1 MPLSPKTTRALNN
14 ILSRAVATH
23 EPGVAIGIAKGGRVV
38 WRGGRGLANMD
49 AKIPL
54 TPSTPFRICSISKQ
68 FACALVMREARAGRI
83 ALDAH
88 PSRYLPWAKV
98 LDSALTVAHL
108 MQNKSGV
115 RDQWVLAM
123 MMGARAEQRFTLAD
137 GIAVNRLAPQSMF
150 TPGSQNLYCN
160 ANFEMLGQIL
170 EAVTGE
176 PVAALL
182 TKHIFVPLG
191 MNDTYLG
198 IDTARPLVGDARGY
212 RVHDGVWVEEENALH
227 WAASAGIVSTVE
239 DLLKWAACLRD
250 PNALGLPWVA
260 NILVTT
266 PFGDGAAASYASGIN
281 HIVNATTGRSMFTHA
296 GALRG
301 WRSTLIHFVKEDIS
315 IAVFMNRTNAKEP
328 AAKFPSQVAKE
339 IAAAIGIDPVWHVPG
354 EKLAGGKFPANVHG
368 AHASANASGIVLG
381 NVSAPMSTDM
391 SSNMPADVSSYC
403 SREQGLMVQLRYH
416 EGQPQ
421 IFLHLSWSSL
431 YRVDAQTFATDDR
444 HLSIRFTDPSCKTLM
459 LAMNAE
465 NVCAPMQAV
474 VSKRT
479 ANLKV
484 AASTKFA
491 KLGQYQC
498 TPIASKAEIVHRDG
512 TYAIFFSGI
521 FGTGTHYPLTVLNE
535 TTAWFDLSRGV
546 DESPPGRVLV
556 IYDAKE
562 KLLELSCM
570 LARRMVFRTG

>member
-1 MPLSPKTTRALNN
+1 MPLSLKTTRALNT
-14 ILSRAVATH
+14 ILARAVATH
-23 EPGVAIGIAKGGRVV
+23 EPGVAVGIAKGGRVV
-38 WRGGRGLANMD
+38 WRGGRGLANID
-49 AKIPL
+49 AKIPFA
-54 TPSTPFRICSISKQ
+54 PSTPFRICSISKQ

-88 PSRYLPWAKV
+88 PSRYLTWAKV
-98 LDSALTVAHL
+98 LDSTLTVAHL

-150 TPGSQNLYCN
+150 APGSQNLYCN

-176 PVAALL
+176 TVAALF

-198 IDTARPLVGDARGY
+198 VDTARPLVGDARGY
-212 RVHDGVWVEEENALH
+212 RFHDGAWVEEENALH

-250 PNALGLPWVA
+250 PKALGLPWVA

-266 PFGDGAAASYASGIN
+266 PFSDGAAASYASGIN
-281 HIVNATTGRSMFTHA
+281 HVVNATTGRSMFTHA

-301 WRSTLIHFVKEDIS
+301 WRSTLIHFVKEDVS

-328 AAKFPSQVAKE
+328 LAKFPSQLAKE
-339 IAAAIGIDPVWHVPG
+339 IAAALGIDPVWHVPG
-354 EKLAGGKFPANVHG
+354 EKLARGNFPASVQG
-368 AHASANASGIVLG
+368 ARASANASA
-381 NVSAPMSTDM
+381 NTSAHMSADM
-391 SSNMPADVSSYC
+391 SSSMSADVSSYI

-421 IFLHLSWSSL
+421 IFLHLSWSPL
-431 YRVDAQTFATDDR
+431 YRIDAQTFATDDR
-444 HLSIRFTDPSCKTLM
+444 HLSIRFMDPSCKTLM

-465 NVCAPMQAV
+465 NFYTPMQAV
-474 VSKRT
+474 ASKRS
-479 ANLKV
+479 ANV
-484 AASTKFA
+484 KFA
-491 KLGQYQC
+491 ATTVFAKPGHYQC
-498 TPIASKAEIVHRDG
+498 APIASKAEIVQRDG
-512 TYAIFFSGI
+512 TYAICFTGI
-521 FGTGTHYPLTVLNE
+521 FGTGIHYPLTVLNE

-556 IYDAKE
+556 IYHAKE

-570 LARRMVFRTG
+570 LARRMVFRAA